1 MLTKEKKARQNK
13 LLEGLL
19 EIIHKYFLVVV
30 LVIFAAI
37 IVVGYLFLI
46 QPKYTAVSEK
56 IKTED
61 EQRTKEL
68 EDLTVYADRLRQY
81 QSKYNGISAAD
92 KEKID
97 TLIAG
102 KYLPENIF
110 IDMEKLIFSRGL
122 ILNSIDV
129 SSQGKPN
136 DAEASASGGQNVGG
150 IGEATIKLDI
160 TGVNYEGLKQLLAV
174 IESSLR
180 LLDVKKINFSPE
192 GNTAQL
198 EIATYYLN

>member
-1 MLTKEKKARQNK
+1 MLTKEKKASQSK

-19 EIIHKYFLVVV
+19 ETVHKYFLVVV

-37 IVVGYLFLI
+37 IVVSYLFLI

-129 SSQGKPN
+129 SSQGKPS
-136 DAEASASGGQNVGG
+136 DAETSDSG

-180 LLDVKKINFSPE
+180 LLDVKKINFSPD